1 MVQNIQSQLIHKVNT
16 AIQKSVSDEESKH
29 GVRRKWAEIC
39 SSSGISREMLNFHVD
54 RFACFGVLSTGPLS

>member
-16 AIQKSVSDEESKH
+16 AIQKSVNDKESKY

-39 SSSGISREMLNFHVD
+39 SSSSICREMLNFHVD
-54 RFACFGVLSTGPLS
+54 RFACFGVLSTGLLS